1 VAQLRFG
8 ILELL
13 QCHRLPQVA
22 FWEEMV
28 SVLVLAFSVGQVEV
42 DHFLFTAGISAD
54 SLLSH

>member
-1 VAQLRFG
+1 
-8 ILELL
+8 
-13 QCHRLPQVA
+13 VA